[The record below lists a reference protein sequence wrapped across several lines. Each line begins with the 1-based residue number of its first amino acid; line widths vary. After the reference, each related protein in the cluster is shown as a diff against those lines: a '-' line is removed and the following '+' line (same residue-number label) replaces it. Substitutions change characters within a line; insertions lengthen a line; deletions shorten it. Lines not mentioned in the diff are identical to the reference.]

1 MKSLHYYISSTM
13 SEQAEITQDTTAG
26 KERITV
32 NLPTINFMIYKVDF
46 DKHTIIIFNSESCQF
61 HEFNNMSIIQT
72 INFMEV
78 LNEILI

>member
-13 SEQAEITQDTTAG
+13 SEQAEITQDTSAG

-32 NLPTINFMIYKVDF
+32 ELPTANFMIYKVDF
-46 DKHTIIIFNSESCQF
+46 DNHTIIIFNRKSGQF

-72 INFMEV
+72 INLMEV
-78 LNEILI
+78 LHEILI